1 MKNTTFKDLYVEEL
15 QDLLSAENQLVEALP
30 KIIDAVKT
38 KELSD
43 AMKSHLTETKG
54 HVKRLKSV
62 FELLGEKPKEKTCVA
77 MKGLLKE
84 GEHAIKEIEKGA
96 VRDAA
101 IIGACQRIEHY
112 EMAAYGTARAFSKSL
127 GYFDQAEILH
137 ETLEEESTANGTL
150 TDIAVDTVNILA
162 SAKSM
167 AGAKA

>member
-30 KIIDAVKT
+30 KVIAAVKT

-62 FELLGEKPKEKTCVA
+62 FELLGEPPKEKTCVA

-84 GEHAIKEIEKGA
+84 GEQAIKGIEKGA

-150 TDIAVDTVNILA
+150 TNIAVDTVNNLA

>member
-1 MKNTTFKDLYVEEL
+1 MKQTTFKDLYVEEL

-30 KIIDAVKT
+30 KVIAAVKT

-62 FELLGEKPKEKTCVA
+62 FELLGEQPKEKTCVA

-84 GEHAIKEIEKGA
+84 GEQAIKGIEKGA

-150 TDIAVDTVNILA
+150 TNIATDTVNNLA

>member
-30 KIIDAVKT
+30 KVIAAVKT

-84 GEHAIKEIEKGA
+84 GEHAIKDIEKGA

-150 TDIAVDTVNILA
+150 TNIAVDTVNNLA

>member
-1 MKNTTFKDLYVEEL
+1 MKQTTFKDLYVEEL

-30 KIIDAVKT
+30 KVIAAVKT

-62 FELLGEKPKEKTCVA
+62 FELLGEPPKEKTCIA

-84 GEHAIKEIEKGA
+84 GEQAIKGIEKGA

-150 TDIAVDTVNILA
+150 TNIATDTVNNLA

>member
-150 TDIAVDTVNILA
+150 TNIAVDTVNNLA